1 MSYKPSASA
10 VLKLSAVSL
19 ERGSQSRGE
28 RGEGEGGGEGER
40 EERRREVGCFAGC
53 NGYHNRISSMSEVSI
68 NFCAFNISVCRV
80 QRCYLQD

>member
-28 RGEGEGGGEGER
+28 RGEGEGGGGEGR
-40 EERRREVGCFAGC
+40 ESGRREGGKWGALPVATVIITEF
-53 NGYHNRISSMSEVSI
+53 
-68 NFCAFNISVCRV
+68 
-80 QRCYLQD
+80 LP